1 MKQAVGTLSPISVAI
16 DAGHRSLQFY
26 TGTLCSVL
34 GNYGLRGGG
43 GGAAYR

>member
-34 GNYGLRGGG
+34 GLWAA